1 MVNINT
7 TDKVR
12 LSSLDQLDGRT
23 AAAKHAREFAA
34 ALASDL
40 GGDPSAAQQALIEQ
54 AACLKA
60 LTDDFGRRWLAGEL
74 PPNEVPL
81 WLASINNL
89 RRMLETTGLERVA
102 KQVDLQTYL
111 ANKARQ
117 RPSNGDG
124 EAS

>member
-1 MVNINT
+1 LHGHYIVTSNQ
-7 TDKVR
+7 VR
-12 LSSLDQLDGRT
+12 LSSLSQLDGRT
-23 AAAKHAREFAA
+23 TAAKEAREFAA

-74 PPNEVPL
+74 PSNEVPL

-89 RRMLETTGLERVA
+89 RRMLETTGLERRA
-102 KQVDLQTYL
+102 KTVSLSDYI
-111 ANKARQ
+111 ARKQ
-117 RPSNGDG
+117 AHRGPRN
-124 EAS
+124 EE